1 MKRRHIFQLCLA
13 LLLCCPLL
21 LKAQSSQTNYQYWI
35 DDNKDEAVYGIA
47 DGEEIVLDIDVGSLS
62 PGVHFYNIRAYDTVG
77 SKRKWGTTYR
87 YLFCI
92 PQDVQAS
99 PKDLASYEY
108 WIDNDYEHR
117 VTTAVSGD
125 KKEALLAIDVSNLS
139 PGVHFYNMRAQ
150 DEDGSW
156 GAVLRQVFCI
166 PKQQKADVHRLIT
179 GYSYSFDG
187 ITPTNVVFD
196 SPIEEYTLIKS
207 FDIPSCHP
215 PKVIDDDCSFVF
227 DEDKEV
233 ANVIRNINVSFS
245 LFFKDQNGAISSPAT
260 TDFLVQDVQ
269 SEAIQTVTIP
279 ATAAIPGHL
288 NGGFSVVRFE
298 VPETM
303 NLNLSATGNCS
314 IRLYSPY
321 SQLLDSYDGEA
332 LTIGVTKEFEEGTYF
347 AVVFGNSEGVTL
359 SLNLADMDALK
370 PTIAFDMDSHVVS
383 ISCKAEGATIF
394 YTIDGTT
401 PTAESTLYKEP
412 FVLDKNCT
420 VKAIATWS
428 GAFASP
434 VATMGIDIF
443 DVATPV
449 IAHDGKSITI
459 TCATEGAIIYYTL
472 DGTEPTTESTIY
484 VEPFIVSD
492 NCTIKAIAIKEGWH
506 DSQGI
511 SYSVNWVKVC
521 GYAILDSSTGT
532 LTFKYGPMPSGD
544 NVWETE
550 NTEFTYYIHGAWI
563 SDDLKTVVFD
573 ESYAK
578 ARPKSTAWWFVLGR
592 SIKEFVGMENLN
604 TSEVTDMTG
613 MFYQCEALTSLDLS
627 SFNTSNVHYMRGMFE
642 GCRNLETIYVGEGWS
657 TESVVDSQDMFAG
670 CVNLVGCQGTKY
682 DSYYVDKTYARM
694 DDGLRAP
701 GYLTPKGY
709 VKPTPDPSWQAYAAL
724 NEDKTVL
731 TFYYDANK
739 SSRNGMEIGPFVSS
753 QYRAWDSYALTKI
766 KTVVFDDSFANYHPT
781 STSAWFW
788 NCCVLKEIV
797 GIKNLKTDKVTNMR
811 GMFGY
816 CISLEYL
823 DLSSF
828 DTRNVTDMSC
838 MFDECSSLKYLNLSS
853 FNTSKVTSMYSM
865 FVSCSSLEGL
875 DISNFDT
882 KNVGNMNYVFSRCA
896 ALRSLDISSF
906 NTSKVTEMFQM
917 FNNCKSLRK
926 IYVGDGWNTS
936 RVTNS
941 FEMLANCLR
950 LKGGKGT
957 KYNSLITDGKYA
969 RVDGRN
975 ELPGYFTYKNES
987 NMISGYAQ
995 LDESTATLTFRYG
1008 QIPQG
1013 ENVFDVNATHY
1024 DIDNPAPWD
1033 NSRLKEIVID
1043 PTFASAFPVST
1054 AYWFFG
1060 ASHVKEINGIEN
1072 LNTTNVRD
1080 MNYMFASCQS
1090 LECLNLSNMV
1100 TYRVLGMHSMFKDC
1114 NQLSTIYVGDHWNTD
1129 NLLNNDGIF
1138 DGCNSL
1144 IGYKGTS
1151 YNASYVDKAYAIVDG
1166 GTECPGYLTP
1176 MSRGYALFDETTG
1189 TLTFKYGVMP
1199 KRAYYDSTEK
1209 NYIYRADRISRAGTV
1224 GTYWHHNKIK
1234 HVVFEESFSAARP
1247 KSTAE
1252 WFFNNTTITSIVG
1265 LEYLNTS
1272 EVEDMGC
1279 MFYNCSG
1286 LKDLDVSHFNTSN
1299 VRSMDCLFYGCSNL
1313 TSLDVSKFKMD
1324 SVITTN
1330 AMFYNCKSLQNLDV
1344 SHFATQNVDNMSFMF
1359 AYCSGLTSLDVSR
1372 FDTRNVTSMNTMFQ
1386 MCTGLKSLDV
1396 SHFDT
1401 GKVTNMGY
1409 LFNVCS
1415 GLRNINLRNF
1425 DTSNVTNIRC
1435 MFQSCSG
1442 LRDLDLS
1449 AFDTQN
1455 VTITDSIFGNCQ
1467 NLKTIYVGDNWTMD
1481 NVSSSKNMFLLCTN
1495 IVGENGTT
1503 YNSSCVDKTYARID
1517 GGTTAPGY
1525 LTYKSSDGIPGDVN
1539 GDAVV
1544 DVEDI
1549 VGIVNYILNEPAD
1562 GFIEANADVS
1572 GDGKIDVDDV
1582 VATVNIILDSNP
1594 ASAPQMRQT
1603 LIKYGFR
1610 F

>member
-47 DGEEIVLDIDVGSLS
+47 DGEDIVLDIDVGSLS

-207 FDIPSCHP
+207 FDIPSCQP

-573 ESYAK
+573 ESYAQ

-592 SIKEFVGMENLN
+592 SIKGFVGMENLN

-613 MFYQCEALTSLDLS
+613 MFYQCEALTGLDLS
-627 SFNTSNVHYMRGMFE
+627 H
-642 GCRNLETIYVGEGWS
+642 
-657 TESVVDSQDMFAG
+657 
-670 CVNLVGCQGTKY
+670 
-682 DSYYVDKTYARM
+682 
-694 DDGLRAP
+694 
-701 GYLTPKGY
+701 
-709 VKPTPDPSWQAYAAL
+709 
-724 NEDKTVL
+724 
-731 TFYYDANK
+731 
-739 SSRNGMEIGPFVSS
+739 
-753 QYRAWDSYALTKI
+753 
-766 KTVVFDDSFANYHPT
+766 
-781 STSAWFW
+781 
-788 NCCVLKEIV
+788 
-797 GIKNLKTDKVTNMR
+797 
-811 GMFGY
+811 
-816 CISLEYL
+816 
-823 DLSSF
+823 
-828 DTRNVTDMSC
+828 
-838 MFDECSSLKYLNLSS
+838 
-853 FNTSKVTSMYSM
+853 
-865 FVSCSSLEGL
+865 
-875 DISNFDT
+875 
-882 KNVGNMNYVFSRCA
+882 
-896 ALRSLDISSF
+896 
-906 NTSKVTEMFQM
+906 
-917 FNNCKSLRK
+917 
-926 IYVGDGWNTS
+926 
-936 RVTNS
+936 
-941 FEMLANCLR
+941 
-950 LKGGKGT
+950 
-957 KYNSLITDGKYA
+957 
-969 RVDGRN
+969 
-975 ELPGYFTYKNES
+975 
-987 NMISGYAQ
+987 
-995 LDESTATLTFRYG
+995 
-1008 QIPQG
+1008 
-1013 ENVFDVNATHY
+1013 
-1024 DIDNPAPWD
+1024 
-1033 NSRLKEIVID
+1033 
-1043 PTFASAFPVST
+1043 
-1054 AYWFFG
+1054 
-1060 ASHVKEINGIEN
+1060 
-1072 LNTTNVRD
+1072 
-1080 MNYMFASCQS
+1080 
-1090 LECLNLSNMV
+1090 
-1100 TYRVLGMHSMFKDC
+1100 
-1114 NQLSTIYVGDHWNTD
+1114 
-1129 NLLNNDGIF
+1129 
-1138 DGCNSL
+1138 
-1144 IGYKGTS
+1144 
-1151 YNASYVDKAYAIVDG
+1151 
-1166 GTECPGYLTP
+1166 
-1176 MSRGYALFDETTG
+1176 
-1189 TLTFKYGVMP
+1189 
-1199 KRAYYDSTEK
+1199 
-1209 NYIYRADRISRAGTV
+1209 
-1224 GTYWHHNKIK
+1224 
-1234 HVVFEESFSAARP
+1234 
-1247 KSTAE
+1247 
-1252 WFFNNTTITSIVG
+1252 
-1265 LEYLNTS
+1265 
-1272 EVEDMGC
+1272 
-1279 MFYNCSG
+1279 
-1286 LKDLDVSHFNTSN
+1286 
-1299 VRSMDCLFYGCSNL
+1299 
-1313 TSLDVSKFKMD
+1313 
-1324 SVITTN
+1324 
-1330 AMFYNCKSLQNLDV
+1330 
-1344 SHFATQNVDNMSFMF
+1344 
-1359 AYCSGLTSLDVSR
+1359 
-1372 FDTRNVTSMNTMFQ
+1372 FDTRNVTSMYSLFCRCRNLSTIGISNFDTRNVTRFSWMFNGCSSLKSINVNNFDTRNATE
-1386 MCTGLKSLDV
+1386 MYCMFSGCIGLTSLDV

-1401 GKVTNMGY
+1401 KNVTNMSGMFY
-1409 LFNVCS
+1409 SCS
-1415 GLRNINLRNF
+1415 SLTCLDVSHF
-1425 DTSNVTNIRC
+1425 DTKNVTDMSD
-1435 MFQSCSG
+1435 MFYNCSS
-1442 LRDLDLS
+1442 LTCLDVSHFETGNVRYMGGMFYGCSSLKNLDVS
-1449 AFDTQN
+1449 HFDTQN
-1455 VTITDSIFGNCQ
+1455 VREMGSTYDYSKGMFGDCVSLSSLDLRSFNTSNVYCMQ
-1467 NLKTIYVGDNWTMD
+1467 KMFEGCSNLKTVYVGDEWTTD
-1481 NVSSSKNMFLLCTN
+1481 NVTDSHDMFTSCTSL
-1495 IVGENGTT
+1495 VGGRGTK
-1503 YNSSCVDKTYARID
+1503 YDASYVDKTYARID
-1517 GGTTAPGY
+1517 GGTSAPGY
-1525 LTYKSSDGIPGDVN
+1525 FTYKSSDGIPGDVN
-1539 GDAVV
+1539 GDGVV

-1594 ASAPQMRQT
+1594 ASAPQMKKT

>member
-47 DGEEIVLDIDVGSLS
+47 DGEDIVLDIDVGSLS

-592 SIKEFVGMENLN
+592 SIKGFVGMENLN

-613 MFYQCEALTSLDLS
+613 MFYQCEALTGLDLS
-627 SFNTSNVHYMRGMFE
+627 H
-642 GCRNLETIYVGEGWS
+642 
-657 TESVVDSQDMFAG
+657 
-670 CVNLVGCQGTKY
+670 
-682 DSYYVDKTYARM
+682 
-694 DDGLRAP
+694 
-701 GYLTPKGY
+701 
-709 VKPTPDPSWQAYAAL
+709 
-724 NEDKTVL
+724 
-731 TFYYDANK
+731 
-739 SSRNGMEIGPFVSS
+739 
-753 QYRAWDSYALTKI
+753 
-766 KTVVFDDSFANYHPT
+766 
-781 STSAWFW
+781 
-788 NCCVLKEIV
+788 
-797 GIKNLKTDKVTNMR
+797 
-811 GMFGY
+811 
-816 CISLEYL
+816 
-823 DLSSF
+823 
-828 DTRNVTDMSC
+828 
-838 MFDECSSLKYLNLSS
+838 
-853 FNTSKVTSMYSM
+853 
-865 FVSCSSLEGL
+865 
-875 DISNFDT
+875 
-882 KNVGNMNYVFSRCA
+882 
-896 ALRSLDISSF
+896 
-906 NTSKVTEMFQM
+906 
-917 FNNCKSLRK
+917 
-926 IYVGDGWNTS
+926 
-936 RVTNS
+936 
-941 FEMLANCLR
+941 
-950 LKGGKGT
+950 
-957 KYNSLITDGKYA
+957 
-969 RVDGRN
+969 
-975 ELPGYFTYKNES
+975 
-987 NMISGYAQ
+987 
-995 LDESTATLTFRYG
+995 
-1008 QIPQG
+1008 
-1013 ENVFDVNATHY
+1013 
-1024 DIDNPAPWD
+1024 
-1033 NSRLKEIVID
+1033 
-1043 PTFASAFPVST
+1043 
-1054 AYWFFG
+1054 
-1060 ASHVKEINGIEN
+1060 
-1072 LNTTNVRD
+1072 
-1080 MNYMFASCQS
+1080 
-1090 LECLNLSNMV
+1090 
-1100 TYRVLGMHSMFKDC
+1100 
-1114 NQLSTIYVGDHWNTD
+1114 
-1129 NLLNNDGIF
+1129 
-1138 DGCNSL
+1138 
-1144 IGYKGTS
+1144 
-1151 YNASYVDKAYAIVDG
+1151 
-1166 GTECPGYLTP
+1166 
-1176 MSRGYALFDETTG
+1176 
-1189 TLTFKYGVMP
+1189 
-1199 KRAYYDSTEK
+1199 
-1209 NYIYRADRISRAGTV
+1209 
-1224 GTYWHHNKIK
+1224 
-1234 HVVFEESFSAARP
+1234 
-1247 KSTAE
+1247 
-1252 WFFNNTTITSIVG
+1252 
-1265 LEYLNTS
+1265 
-1272 EVEDMGC
+1272 
-1279 MFYNCSG
+1279 
-1286 LKDLDVSHFNTSN
+1286 
-1299 VRSMDCLFYGCSNL
+1299 
-1313 TSLDVSKFKMD
+1313 
-1324 SVITTN
+1324 
-1330 AMFYNCKSLQNLDV
+1330 
-1344 SHFATQNVDNMSFMF
+1344 
-1359 AYCSGLTSLDVSR
+1359 
-1372 FDTRNVTSMNTMFQ
+1372 FDTRNVTSMYSLFCRCRNLSTIGISNFDTRNVTRFSWMFNGCSSLKSINVNNFDTRNATE
-1386 MCTGLKSLDV
+1386 MYCMFSGCIGLTSLDV

-1401 GKVTNMGY
+1401 KNVTNMSGMFY
-1409 LFNVCS
+1409 SCS
-1415 GLRNINLRNF
+1415 SLTCLDVSHF
-1425 DTSNVTNIRC
+1425 DTKNVTDMSD
-1435 MFQSCSG
+1435 MFYNCSS
-1442 LRDLDLS
+1442 LTCLDVSHFETGNVRYMGGMFYGCSSLKNLDVS
-1449 AFDTQN
+1449 HFDTQN
-1455 VTITDSIFGNCQ
+1455 VREMGSTYDYSKGMFGDCVSLSSLDLRSFNTSNVYCMQ
-1467 NLKTIYVGDNWTMD
+1467 KMFEGCSNLKTVYVGDEWTTD
-1481 NVSSSKNMFLLCTN
+1481 NVTDSHDMFTSCTSL
-1495 IVGENGTT
+1495 VGGRGTK
-1503 YNSSCVDKTYARID
+1503 YDASYVDKTYARID
-1517 GGTTAPGY
+1517 GGTSAPGY
-1525 LTYKSSDGIPGDVN
+1525 FTYKSSDGIPGDVN
-1539 GDAVV
+1539 GDGVV

-1594 ASAPQMRQT
+1594 ASAPQMKKT